1 MNDPILAIFWT
12 KYLLWWVFRL
22 RKMLLASEWISFY
35 QGPLFL
41 NVCLYSRV
49 PPPSRLYLVNY
60 LQNDP
65 DKSAPYWPDRYD
77 HCSAPNMITLIAPR
91 SSVYVSVGLK

>member
-1 MNDPILAIFWT
+1 MIQSWPFSGQNTCYGGFSDF
-12 KYLLWWVFRL
+12 V
-22 RKMLLASEWISFY
+22 KMLLASEWISFY